1 MITKN
6 PLFNE
11 GVLVKKNKYNLIYRP
26 TSDSIVDVQTI
37 TEIMVHRFPLHK
49 QPHHHPQSFL
59 LYNYTT

>member
-26 TSDSIVDVQTI
+26 TSDSIADV
-37 TEIMVHRFPLHK
+37 
-49 QPHHHPQSFL
+49 
-59 LYNYTT
+59 